1 MPSYPHY
8 RGRATRCGSGFGQL
22 VRFPVRH
29 ASCVWVLRENAAWVV
44 VAGHY
49 GWLHGDYR
57 AARADAEWLAD
68 NLGVPIRRAA
78 I

>member
-1 MPSYPHY
+1 MLSYPTR
-8 RGRATRCGSGFGQL
+8 RGCATGQL

-29 ASCVWVLRENAAWVV
+29 ASCVWVLREDAAWLVL
-44 VAGHY
+44 AGSH
-49 GWLHGDYR
+49 GWLHGDYHT
-57 AARADAEWLAD
+57 ARVDAQWLAD

>member
-8 RGRATRCGSGFGQL
+8 RGRATRCGSGSGQL
-22 VRFPVRH
+22 VCFPARRACVR
-29 ASCVWVLRENAAWVV
+29 VLREDAAWLVL
-44 VAGHY
+44 AGSH

-57 AARADAEWLAD
+57 TAQADAQWLAD